1 MAVENTHT
9 ENLVDNDRKFLIDP
23 QTRTIKNASCDKEL
37 VQYDS
42 SSEVFTFEMPRYV
55 EGHDMGTAKNVKVY
69 YVNKGAS
76 EEIVDSTDVTSTLKI
91 TDDGTNTAVFSWTIP
106 ANATQ
111 HEGTLDFAVTF
122 TCPEVSPDYIW
133 STKIYSGIV
142 INKGLR
148 NSSEIIKRDPDAF
161 DAILTRVSEAENKV
175 DEVDDRVTEVET
187 KLESIPVKKNVFFKQ
202 TREYAGPIFGWEET
216 LKVTIDDTEYDL
228 TNGYPSGLTY
238 ENLREA
244 VISGI
249 KSTGGIMYDY
259 TDIHN
264 EQHSV
269 RLNDYII
276 DSNGNTK
283 LYSIYQEISGI
294 GITAFISKSSVNI
307 INISADRVHYS
318 NNIFE
323 SPEETAYEKMAIR
336 LKAKESGNA
345 GEGWVDYV
353 EFSNPSSGGNYKKC
367 IFTGNGVYPTDVSS
381 GISSGASFANTI
393 LKAVKSGTSI
403 YLVIPD
409 GSRQYSLSQWDLV
422 QGVYTFYNTG
432 VKFSND
438 ASKCEAT
445 ISLSCSLTLSSDAA
459 SGFWSTFSI
468 APQ

>member
-1 MAVENTHT
+1 MIVR
-9 ENLVDNDRKFLIDP
+9 VRF
-23 QTRTIKNASCDKEL
+23 
-37 VQYDS
+37 
-42 SSEVFTFEMPRYV
+42 FTFEMPRYV

-175 DEVDDRVTEVET
+175 NEVDDRVTEVET
-187 KLESIPVKKNVFFKQ
+187 KLESIPVKKNIVFKR
-202 TREYAGPIFGWEET
+202 TSEYHGQIIGWEDVF
-216 LKVTIDDTEYDL
+216 KVTIDDIEYDL
-228 TNGYPSGLTY
+228 TSGYPSGLTY
-238 ENLREA
+238 ETLREA
-244 VISGI
+244 VVSAI

-259 TDIHN
+259 VDIVN
-264 EQHSV
+264 DQHSV
-269 RLNDYII
+269 RLNDYIT
-276 DSNGNTK
+276 DSDGSIK
-283 LYSIYQEISGI
+283 LYSTYQEISGTVLN
-294 GITAFISKSSVNI
+294 GYISKSSVNI
-307 INISADRVHYS
+307 INISSDRVSYS
-318 NNIFE
+318 NNTFE
-323 SPEETAYEKMAIR
+323 TLKETVYEKMAIR

-353 EFSNPSSGGNYKKC
+353 EFSNPSGEGYKKY
-367 IFTGNGVYPTDVSS
+367 IFTGNGVYPTDESS
-381 GISSGASFANTI
+381 GISSNTSFADAI
-393 LKAVKSGTSI
+393 FKAVKNGTSI

-409 GSRQYSLSQWDLV
+409 GSRQYSLSQWDLF

-438 ASKCEAT
+438 ASKCEAA

-459 SGFWSTFSI
+459 SGFWSTI
-468 APQ
+468 

>member
-175 DEVDDRVTEVET
+175 NEVKT
-187 KLESIPVKKNVFFKQ
+187 KLESIPVKKNIVFKSMF
-202 TREYAGPIFGWEET
+202 EYHGQIIGWEDVF
-216 LKVTIDDTEYDL
+216 KVTIDDIEYDL
-228 TNGYPSGLTY
+228 TSGYPSGLTY
-238 ENLREA
+238 ETLREA
-244 VISGI
+244 VVSAI
-249 KSTGGIMYDY
+249 KSTGGIMYDWD
-259 TDIHN
+259 DIGHD
-264 EQHSV
+264 QHSV
-269 RLNDYII
+269 RLNDYTT
-276 DSNGNTK
+276 DSDGSIK
-283 LYSIYQEISGI
+283 LYSTYQEISGY
-294 GITAFISKSSVNI
+294 GADSYISESSVNI
-307 INISADRVHYS
+307 INISSDRVSHS
-318 NNIFE
+318 NNSFSITKE
-323 SPEETAYEKMAIR
+323 IVYEKMAIH
-336 LKAKESGNA
+336 LKTKESGNA

-353 EFSNPSSGGNYKKC
+353 EFSDPSGKGYKKY
-367 IFTGNGVYPTDVSS
+367 IFTGNGVYPTDESS
-381 GISSGASFANTI
+381 GISSNASFADAI
-393 LKAVKSGTSI
+393 FKAVKNGTSI

-409 GSRQYSLSQWDLV
+409 GSRQYSLSQWDLF

-438 ASKCEAT
+438 ASKCEAA

-459 SGFWSTFSI
+459 SGFWSTI
-468 APQ
+468 

>member
-23 QTRTIKNASCDKEL
+23 KTRTIKNASYDKEL

-55 EGHDMGTAKNVKVY
+55 EGHDMGAAKNVKVY

-91 TDDGTNTAVFSWTIP
+91 TDDGTNTVVFSWTIP

-175 DEVDDRVTEVET
+175 NEVET
-187 KLESIPVKKNVFFKQ
+187 KLESIQVKENVVFKH
-202 TREYAGPIFGWEET
+202 TREYGGQIFGWMDI

-244 VISGI
+244 VISEI

-259 TDIHN
+259 ADILN

-269 RLNDYII
+269 RLNDYTT
-276 DSNGNTK
+276 DSNGNIK
-283 LYSIYQEISGI
+283 LYSTYQEISGP
-294 GITAFISKSSVNI
+294 GIKAHISKSSVNI
-307 INISADRVHYS
+307 INISSDRVYCS
-318 NNIFE
+318 NNTFE
-323 SPEETAYEKMAIR
+323 DFEETVYEKMAIHM
-336 LKAKESGNA
+336 KAKESGNA

-353 EFSNPSSGGNYKKC
+353 EFSNPSGEGYKKY

-381 GISSGASFANTI
+381 GISSCDSFADTI
-393 LKAVKSGTSI
+393 FKAVKNGTSI

-409 GSRQYSLSQWDLV
+409 GSRQYSLSQWYFI
-422 QGVYTFYNTG
+422 QGIYTFYNTG
-432 VKFSND
+432 VQFSND
-438 ASKCEAT
+438 AGTCEAA

>member
-55 EGHDMGTAKNVKVY
+55 EGHDMGTAKNVKIY

-187 KLESIPVKKNVFFKQ
+187 KLESITVKKNVVFKH
-202 TREYAGPIFGWEET
+202 TREYGGQILGWIEIF
-216 LKVTIDDTEYDL
+216 KVTIDGTEYDL

-244 VISGI
+244 VVSAI

-259 TDIHN
+259 TDVVN

-269 RLNDYII
+269 RLNDYTT
-276 DSNGNTK
+276 DSNGNIK
-283 LYSIYQEISGI
+283 LYSIYQEISNTGVN
-294 GITAFISKSSVNI
+294 AHISKSSVNI
-307 INISADRVHYS
+307 INISSDRVHYS
-318 NNIFE
+318 NNTFE
-323 SPEETAYEKMAIR
+323 AHEETVYEKMAIHM
-336 LKAKESGNA
+336 KAKESGNA

-353 EFSNPSSGGNYKKC
+353 EFSNPSGVGYKKY

-381 GISSGASFANTI
+381 GISSGASFADTI
-393 LKAVKSGTSI
+393 FKAVKNGTSI

-409 GSRQYSLSQWDLV
+409 CSRQYSLSQWDLIN
-422 QGVYTFYNTG
+422 GVYTFYNTG
-432 VKFSND
+432 VTFSND
-438 ASKCEAT
+438 ARECEAS

-459 SGFWSTFSI
+459 SGFWSTIFI

>member
-91 TDDGTNTAVFSWTIP
+91 TDDGTNTAAFSWTIP

-175 DEVDDRVTEVET
+175 NEVDGRVNEVET
-187 KLESIPVKKNVFFKQ
+187 KLESIPVKKNVVFKYS
-202 TREYAGPIFGWEET
+202 REYQGPIIGWGEV

-228 TNGYPSGLTY
+228 TSGYPSGLTY

-244 VISGI
+244 VVSAI

-259 TDIHN
+259 TDVVN
-264 EQHSV
+264 DQHSV
-269 RLNDYII
+269 RLNDYTT
-276 DSNGNTK
+276 DSNGSIK
-283 LYSIYQEISGI
+283 LYSTYQEISGT
-294 GITAFISKSSVNI
+294 GLDAHISKSSVNI
-307 INISADRVHYS
+307 INISSDRVYYS
-318 NNIFE
+318 NNTFE
-323 SPEETAYEKMAIR
+323 AREETVYEKMAIR

-353 EFSNPSSGGNYKKC
+353 EFSNPSGVGYKKH
-367 IFTGNGVYPTDVSS
+367 IFTGNGAYPTDPSS
-381 GISSGASFANTI
+381 NILGSGASFADTI
-393 LKAVKSGTSI
+393 FKAIKNGTSI

-409 GSRQYSLSQWDLV
+409 GSRQYSLSQWDLI

-432 VKFSND
+432 VNFSND
-438 ASKCEAT
+438 ASKCEAS

-459 SGFWSTFSI
+459 SGFWSTISI

>member
-1 MAVENTHT
+1 MAAGNTHT

-91 TDDGTNTAVFSWTIP
+91 TNDGTDTAVFSWTIP

-175 DEVDDRVTEVET
+175 TEVET
-187 KLESIPVKKNVFFKQ
+187 KLESISVKKNVVFKYA
-202 TREYAGPIFGWEET
+202 REYHGQIIGWEEVF
-216 LKVTIDDTEYDL
+216 KVTIDDTEYDL
-228 TNGYPSGLTY
+228 TSGYPSGLTY
-238 ENLREA
+238 ENLRETVVSA
-244 VISGI
+244 I
-249 KSTGGIMYDY
+249 KSTGGIMYEY
-259 TDIHN
+259 TDIVN
-264 EQHSV
+264 ASHSV
-269 RLNDYII
+269 RLNDYST
-276 DSNGNTK
+276 DSNGSIK
-283 LYSIYQEISGI
+283 LYSTYQEISGS
-294 GITAFISKSSVNI
+294 GKDAHISKSSVNI
-307 INISADRVHYS
+307 INISSDRVSYS
-318 NNIFE
+318 NNTFE
-323 SPEETAYEKMAIR
+323 ATEETEETVYEKMAIH

-353 EFSNPSSGGNYKKC
+353 EFSNTSGEGYKKY
-367 IFTGNGVYPTDVSS
+367 IFTGNGVYPTDASS
-381 GISSGASFANTI
+381 GISSNASFADAI
-393 LKAVKSGTSI
+393 FKAVKNGTSI

-409 GSRQYSLSQWDLV
+409 GSRQYSLSQWDLF

-432 VKFSND
+432 IKFSND
-438 ASKCEAT
+438 ASKCEAA

-459 SGFWSTFSI
+459 SGFWSTI
-468 APQ
+468 